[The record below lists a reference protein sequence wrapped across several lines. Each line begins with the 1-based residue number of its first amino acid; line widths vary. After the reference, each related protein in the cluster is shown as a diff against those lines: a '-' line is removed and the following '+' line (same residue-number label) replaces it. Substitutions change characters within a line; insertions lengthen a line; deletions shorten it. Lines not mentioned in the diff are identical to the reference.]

1 MKESNVIK
9 KLKENFPEAR
19 IGDDAAVIDSVK
31 GEILLA
37 ADAVVEGVH
46 YDLSFSTLSQV
57 MQKVITSNVSDIFA
71 MGGEACAILVTAGMT
86 RRYQQKQ
93 LEKIIDGIKLGCRFY
108 GLKLAGGDTV
118 FSPGAG
124 FFNIAIMGEVPKGK
138 AVKREG
144 ARPGDLIVLT
154 GECGGSMA
162 GMELAKNL
170 YGNSNADEYADAI
183 LPKDKE
189 KRMLLVEF
197 VSEMD
202 LFTGDENIDKFCGDN
217 DISSV
222 VSEGLRL
229 IRRHLVPG
237 TRPLDRSGF
246 EDNGIEVTSMID
258 VSDGF
263 GKDLAALCGESG
275 VGAIIDEKS
284 LPIPSALKNLGK
296 INRELITGLAL
307 KSGEEYCQ
315 IVTLGGVPDDWR
327 SEEIIPVGQITADQ
341 GKVLLRDRE
350 GRHRDISKDGYEHI
364 F

>member
-9 KLKENFPEAR
+9 KLKESFPEAR
-19 IGDDAAVIDSVK
+19 IGDDAAVIAPGE

-71 MGGEACAILVTAGMT
+71 MGGKARAILVTAGMT
-86 RRYQQKQ
+86 RQYQQNQ
-93 LEKIIDGIKLGCRFY
+93 LEEIINGIKLGCSFY

-124 FFNIAIMGEVPKGK
+124 FFNIAIMGEVPEGE
-138 AVKREG
+138 AIKREG
-144 ARPGDLIVLT
+144 AHPGDLIVLT

-170 YGNSNADEYADAI
+170 FGISNADEYADAI
-183 LPKDKE
+183 LPKEKE
-189 KRMLLVEF
+189 KRNLLVDF
-197 VSEMD
+197 VSEMN
-202 LFTGDENIDKFCGDN
+202 LFTRNENIDKFCADN

-229 IRRHLVPG
+229 IRRHIVPG
-237 TRPLDRSGF
+237 TRPLDRSVF
-246 EDNGIEVTSMID
+246 EDNGIEITSMID
-258 VSDGF
+258 VSDGL
-263 GKDLAALCGESG
+263 GKDLAALCAESG

-284 LPIPSALKNLGK
+284 LPVPRVLENSGK
-296 INRELITGLAL
+296 ISRELIAGLAL
-307 KSGEEYCQ
+307 QSGEEYCQ
-315 IVTLGGVPDDWR
+315 IVTLGGVRDDW
-327 SEEIIPVGQITADQ
+327 SGEEIIPVGQITADR

-350 GRHRDISKDGYEHI
+350 GRQRDISKDGYEHI